1 MDNALMVFEGN
12 EVEVFEL
19 NGKILFNPRHV
30 APCLDMT
37 DSTLRDH
44 LGTMNSKQVIKLT
57 NSTVGLT
64 DFRKLHNTGEN
75 FLTESGVYRLIFKSR
90 KPSAEKFQ
98 DWVTDEVLPS
108 IRKTGSYSVKDKG
121 QPQAPKPPT
130 KAQIAR
136 ELRGG
141 YSIARFFKMEG
152 NAALLSAN
160 QMVVAEYAEFDI
172 NPLRD
177 CGALLSAP
185 DKIQY
190 FTPTTLGAKV
200 GVSAQKFNTALEAAG
215 LQIKELGPKK
225 KALWSVTSLGKEHC
239 DVINTGKKHTNG
251 APITQ
256 ILWAESA
263 IEFCTTL
270 PGVGPALPEPETT
283 TPLSLKKQ
291 KPNNL

>member
-1 MDNALMVFEGN
+1 MNNELTIFTSKEFGQITAIDREG
-12 EVEVFEL
+12 EPWFVAKEIAD
-19 NGKILFNPRHV
+19 ILEYRMSS
-30 APCLDMT
+30 DMT
-37 DSTLRDH
+37 RRLDEDEKGTLSMRT
-44 LGTMNSKQVIKLT
+44 LGGTQEKSIV
-57 NSTVGLT
+57 S
-64 DFRKLHNTGEN
+64 
-75 FLTESGVYRLIFKSR
+75 ESGLYEAIFGSKMP
-90 KPSAEKFQ
+90 KAKAFKK
-98 DWVTDEVLPS
+98 WVKTEVLPS

-121 QPQAPKPPT
+121 QPKVQASKPPT

-215 LQIKELGPKK
+215 LQVMERGPKK
-225 KALWSVTSLGKEHC
+225 KVIWSVTSLGKEHC

-283 TPLSLKKQ
+283 TPLVPEKAKT
-291 KPNNL
+291 K